1 MSPSD
6 LVVWLMLV
14 VVSVLI
20 FFFLPLSGG
29 LSHSNS
35 WGLKLIIAGIPI
47 MIKLFHSAFS
57 DQRPK
62 SK

>member
-6 LVVWLMLV
+6 FLVWLILV
-14 VVSVLI
+14 CVSVLI
-20 FFFLPLSGG
+20 FFVLPISDG
-29 LSHSNS
+29 LSHLSRS
-35 WGLKLIIAGIPI
+35 GLKLIVAGVPI
-47 MIKLFHSAFS
+47 IIKLFHSVLS